1 MTASA
6 PLRNRA
12 AVLHGQ
18 GDVRVEERPVPIA
31 GAGELQIRVLACGIC
46 GSDVH
51 YFREGR
57 IGRYVVDEPMIL
69 GHESAGIVL
78 AAGSDSDRWLI
89 GKTVAIEPGVPCG
102 QCEQCIRGRYNL
114 CPDVRF
120 LATPPV
126 DGALSD
132 VIVMPARWVHP
143 APDGMT
149 AEVAA
154 MAEPLSVGLWAARKA
169 NIAVGD
175 RVLVTGAGPVGQLAA
190 QVARARGAHVEI
202 FDVVES
208 RLRVAAGL
216 GIPTADMTDAAYD
229 VLLECS
235 GNQRAVDAGVA
246 ALAPAARVV
255 LVGMGAPR
263 VELDLGT
270 LQGRELSVTGT
281 FRYAHTYREALELL
295 HSGVIDVKS
304 LITHRYPLERVADA
318 LDAGRS
324 DPNAIKVVVRLDADQ

>member
-1 MTASA
+1 MTVQA
-6 PLRNRA
+6 PSRNRA
-12 AVLHGQ
+12 AVLHGV
-18 GDVRVEERPVPIA
+18 GDVRLEERPVPIA
-31 GAGELQIRVLACGIC
+31 AAGELQIRVLACGIC

-57 IGRYVVDEPMIL
+57 IGHYILEEPMIL

-78 AAGSDSDRWLI
+78 ASGNDSDRWLV

-102 QCEQCIRGRYNL
+102 QCEQCVRGRYNL
-114 CPDVRF
+114 CPGVRF

-132 VIVMPARWVHP
+132 VIVMPTRWAHL
-143 APDGMT
+143 APDGMKP
-149 AEVAA
+149 EVAA
-154 MAEPLSVGLWAARKA
+154 MAEPLSVGLWAARTA
-169 NIAVGD
+169 SVSVGD

-208 RLRVAAGL
+208 RLQVAADL
-216 GIPTADMTDAAYD
+216 GIPTADMYGRTYD

-235 GNQRAVDAGVA
+235 GNQRAVDAGVR

-263 VELDLGT
+263 VELELGIV
-270 LQGRELSVTGT
+270 QGRELSVTGT
-281 FRYAHTYREALELL
+281 FRYAHTYPEALELL

-304 LITHRYPLERVADA
+304 IITHRYPLERVADA
-318 LDAGRS
+318 LDASRS
-324 DPNAIKVVVRLDADQ
+324 DPTAIKVMVRLDAEL

>member
-1 MTASA
+1 MTE
-6 PLRNRA
+6 PTPERNRA
-12 AVLHGQ
+12 AVLHGV
-18 GDVRVEERPVPIA
+18 GDVRLEERPIPIA
-31 GAGELQIRVLACGIC
+31 DPGEVQIRVIACGIC

-57 IGRYVVDEPMIL
+57 IGHYVIEQPMIL
-69 GHESAGIVL
+69 GHESAGVVL
-78 AAGSDSDRWLI
+78 AAGSEADQWLV

-102 QCEQCIRGRYNL
+102 QCEQCVRGRYNL
-114 CPDVRF
+114 CPEVRF

-132 VIVMPARWVHP
+132 VIVMPARWVHV

-169 NIAVGD
+169 EVSVGD

-202 FDVVES
+202 FDVIES
-208 RLRVAAGL
+208 RLQAAADL
-216 GIPTADMTDAAYD
+216 GIPRADLSERAYD

-235 GNQRAVDAGVA
+235 GNQRAVDSGVA

-270 LQGRELSVTGT
+270 LQGRELCVTGT
-281 FRYAHTYREALELL
+281 FRYAHTYREALDLL
-295 HSGVIDVKS
+295 QSGAIDVS
-304 LITHRYPLERVADA
+304 SIITHRYPLERVADA
-318 LDAGRS
+318 LEAGRN
-324 DPNAIKVVVRLDADQ
+324 DPSAIKIMVRLDAEI